1 MSRIYE
7 SVSLHYTDG
16 GSSDKVY
23 NIHLEE
29 LGPNQFT
36 VTGYNGK
43 RGSALIPRKQTD
55 SPVPYA
61 EAKRL
66 FDNLERD
73 KRNHRKTPYTVSSE
87 TARPQSQPRYHQI
100 LHLQQRPMSQPAM

>member
-7 SVSLHYTDG
+7 SVSLHYADG

-43 RGSALIPRKQTD
+43 RGSTLIPRKQTD
-55 SPVPYA
+55 SPVSYA
-61 EAKRL
+61 AAKPI
-66 FDNLERD
+66 FDDLEPD
-73 KRNHRKTPYTVSSE
+73 KRNHRNTPYTL
-87 TARPQSQPRYHQI
+87 
-100 LHLQQRPMSQPAM
+100 LHRNAPSADKTPAP